1 MFVVVFLGLIV
12 WWRAAQEWQRI
23 ERVPLGDYVGPATLV
38 GDPSPFGAGVRA
50 VFRIDGWRY
59 EASFYGSDA
68 RRVLRHPQGETVQM
82 SARREA
88 LSGDAMRRKQ
98 VRHIA
103 GRLVDV
109 ELGTEWTS
117 GSALTRATNRLRR
130 LVASGTAHLPSDDA
144 ALALGLLIGDDRAQ
158 PRAMIDAFR
167 DSGLSHLTAVSG
179 QNIAF
184 VLAASAPLLT
194 RLGPG
199 KRLAAT
205 WAVIAVFALITRAE
219 PSVIRAAA
227 MAGTTALCFTRG
239 WNVTSRIV
247 LVASATVLV
256 IVDPMLLWS
265 VGFWLSVG
273 ATAGLVFL
281 SAPIARGLRRARSH
295 AGGSS
300 CVHRCRVDRR
310 DTRRHPHCSGDARRA
325 LGVVG
330 GCRGPTSF
338 LTCTRVWDNDSS
350 PFFSSPVATSRW
362 FSRNSA
368 RACTS
373 SSVMP
378 TDRSCSTTSMPTVP
392 PSTKPRPPFVAP
404 STRPAPSRC
413 SPTIGWWC
421 SGT

>member
-68 RRVLRHPQGETVQM
+68 RRVLRHLQGETVQM

-109 ELGTEWTS
+109 ELGTEWTT

-130 LVASGTAHLPSDDA
+130 LVASGTAHLPSDDDA

-281 SAPIARGLRRARSH
+281 SAPIARGLRRARLPRVLEGPLSATLAAQVGTLAPMLWVFGRVAPIGIVANLLAVPV
-295 AGGSS
+295 AGAVMLVGLPV
-300 CVHRCRVDRR
+300 CIVAGLIGG
-310 DTRRHPHCSGDARRA
+310 TLGDILTVPVM
-325 LGVVG
+325 LGVRWVWWVAVVG
-330 GCRGPTSF
+330 QRLS
-338 LTCTRVWDNDSS
+338 
-350 PFFSSPVATSRW
+350 
-362 FSRNSA
+362 
-368 RACTS
+368 
-373 SSVMP
+373 
-378 TDRSCSTTSMPTVP
+378 
-392 PSTKPRPPFVAP
+392 
-404 STRPAPSRC
+404 
-413 SPTIGWWC
+413 
-421 SGT
+421 